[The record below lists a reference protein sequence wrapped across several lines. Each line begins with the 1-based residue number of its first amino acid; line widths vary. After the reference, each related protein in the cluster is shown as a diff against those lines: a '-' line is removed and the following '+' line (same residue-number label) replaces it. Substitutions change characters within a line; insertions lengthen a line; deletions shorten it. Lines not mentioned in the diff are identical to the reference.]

1 MSVLKEKRE
10 QYAKRLDEAKEHLI
24 RVLSRIPGVESVIL
38 FGSYSRGRK
47 DLFTDLD
54 VLVILR
60 TDLGVVE
67 RLKFLYQS
75 LALPVDLDLICL
87 TPEELEAVKEKP
99 FFKKILEEGIVLYEK
114 ERT

>member
-1 MSVLKEKRE
+1 MNSLAEKRE
-10 QYAKRLDEAKEHLI
+10 IYAKKLDEAKEQLVHA
-24 RVLSRIPGVESVIL
+24 LSQIPGVECVIL

-47 DLFTDLD
+47 DLLTDLD

-60 TDLGVVE
+60 TSLGFLE

-75 LALPVDLDLICL
+75 LTLPVDLDLICL
-87 TPEELEAVKEKP
+87 TPEEFEAVKGKP

-114 ERT
+114 GRA